1 MKEITL
7 VMQDEALPRVTE
19 ALCWLG
25 NYPEKSLEMK
35 PKPTKAEYAKMVLIN
50 FAKNAMSEYES
61 RIQVEAVKQTAKESV
76 DSVSIT

>member
-1 MKEITL
+1 MADIKLT
-7 VMQDEALPRVTE
+7 VPDESLQRVID

-35 PKPTKAEYAKMVLIN
+35 PKPTKAEYAKMMIIN
-50 FAKNAMSEYES
+50 FTKNAMNEYES

-76 DSVSIT
+76 DSVSIV